1 VHAAVHPP
9 ARERVID
16 ESASD
21 RRNREGRRESAAKF
35 AVRFSRGF
43 PRRRSSCRSA
53 DPQER
58 SSHVRDARRDI
69 INLAAAMRRPLADR
83 PGSSRDL
90 FTSPAKDQPPH
101 SSALPLSLS
110 LSLSR
115 DTARAGEFYNTPSD
129 PEPLRYPAPLPR
141 EPARDC
147 ARILIRHRRGDARAF
162 WTIFRL
168 AGTSSH
174 VAAVRDYL
182 WIAYNV
188 AGDAAT

>member
-1 VHAAVHPP
+1 VQIRRSAGTIVARSRRAA
-9 ARERVID
+9 RY
-16 ESASD
+16 
-21 RRNREGRRESAAKF
+21 NK
-35 AVRFSRGF
+35 SRGGNETSACRPTRLE
-43 PRRRSSCRSA
+43 PRFIYEPCEGST
-53 DPQER
+53 
-58 SSHVRDARRDI
+58 
-69 INLAAAMRRPLADR
+69 AA
-83 PGSSRDL
+83 PGC
-90 FTSPAKDQPPH
+90 SP
-101 SSALPLSLS
+101 SLSLS